1 MSKVL
6 KILLLEDEPQ
16 EIDALQNCMNNL
28 EHFDLSGITA
38 DAAEALELIVSDC
51 PDAVIVDLELH
62 KGNGNGLE
70 FLSSLQQMH
79 LENPPFTL
87 VTTNNSS
94 HTIHEA
100 ARSFGA
106 DFIMLKYEPDYCA
119 EYVANFLSMMHGIN
133 EKAPIPG
140 TKRVSNII
148 PLPLRK
154 ASPNT
159 TDSSADL
166 RQVIQEELNLIGIS
180 PKSVGYIYLTDAILL
195 KIQDHDANIYKEL
208 GPKYK
213 KNDTAI
219 ERSMQYAIN
228 RAWRVSDPLDLLE
241 HYTARIH
248 SERGVPTIMEFIYY
262 YATKIRNKYDLK

>member
-1 MSKVL
+1 MNKVL

-16 EIDALQNCMNNL
+16 EICALQDCINNL
-28 EHFDLSGITA
+28 EHFDLTGITA
-38 DAAEALELIVSDC
+38 DSAEALELIVSDC

-70 FLSSLQQMH
+70 FLSSLQQMD

-119 EYVANFLSMMHGIN
+119 EYVANFLSMMHGIS
-133 EKAPIPG
+133 EKAPITTP
-140 TKRVSNII
+140 KRTSNII
-148 PLPLRK
+148 QMPLRK
-154 ASPNT
+154 PRPNI
-159 TDSSADL
+159 TDSSSSDL
-166 RQVIQEELNLIGIS
+166 RQVVQEELNLIGIS

-195 KIQDHDANIYKEL
+195 KIQDHDINIYKEL

-228 RAWRVSDPLDLLE
+228 RAWRVSDPEDLLE
-241 HYTARIH
+241 HYTARIC
-248 SERGVPTIMEFIYY
+248 SDRGVPTIMEFIYY
-262 YATKIRNKYDLK
+262 YATKIRNKYNL